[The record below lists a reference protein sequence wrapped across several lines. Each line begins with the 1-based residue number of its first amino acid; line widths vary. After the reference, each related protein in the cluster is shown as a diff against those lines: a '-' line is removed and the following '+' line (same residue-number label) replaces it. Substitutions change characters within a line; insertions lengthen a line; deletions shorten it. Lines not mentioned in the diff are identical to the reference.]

1 MSSITSRMHA
11 CMMQARAKLRKSG
24 IKTCRA
30 RSCAKKPVKLCLRG
44 AGRNPKQKPKPKLIR
59 SLKQKPSQRARRRR
73 LKAEAE
79 AEEHEPDN
87 EKENEKAGSAKQRA
101 SKDEQATNTADKE
114 QVTRR
119 RSNKAKDPAEAQQLK
134 TKKSKAQDPA
144 TVQQPKT
151 KKNTA
156 QDPAEV
162 QQPKTKKNKAQDPAE
177 VQQPKTKKPKRG
189 QSADTPKKGAGK
201 RKQTSPEERA
211 QREQFRASVPTLG
224 FAKFDW
230 YWSRSAIGVKIAKGP
245 EKDREAILGTC
256 NHERAIAV
264 IKTP

>member
-1 MSSITSRMHA
+1 MYDASQGKAPQKRDQDLQSE
-11 CMMQARAKLRKSG
+11 KLREEAGEAVPKRGRPKS
-24 IKTCRA
+24 K
-30 RSCAKKPVKLCLRG
+30 AKAKAK
-44 AGRNPKQKPKPKLIR
+44 ADSKPKAKAK
-59 SLKQKPSQRARRRR
+59 SKGSKKKVD
-73 LKAEAE
+73 KAEAE

-119 RSNKAKDPAEAQQLK
+119 RSNKAKDPAEVQQLK

-211 QREQFRASVPTLG
+211 RREQFRASVPTLG